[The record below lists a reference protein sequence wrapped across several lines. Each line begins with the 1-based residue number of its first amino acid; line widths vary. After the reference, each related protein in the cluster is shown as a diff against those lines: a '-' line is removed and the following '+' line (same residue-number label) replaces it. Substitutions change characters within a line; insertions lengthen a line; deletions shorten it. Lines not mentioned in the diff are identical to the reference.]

1 VHEFNSHR
9 VGGRCFLAV
18 VLCLWGCT
26 PPGHIVPAESIPA
39 ASPED
44 YARGILAP
52 IELTA
57 DPLEEAIVR
66 VVGTVSCTGTIIA
79 PDLVLTAHHCVSERG
94 EDGKALSRDIEP
106 EQVKIEL
113 GGDDLPWADVQVK
126 AIVSPACGYAQGA
139 GDIAILVLERELAG
153 WGTLEARLHDAPQ
166 KGESVTPW
174 GFGRCARGSGPI
186 RRHDREGG
194 NVLEVGEGIF
204 YAEASICPGDSGGPV
219 LDKKRQIVGVVSA
232 AVMDNDPGTRDF
244 AHFAR
249 IDAFAPLFSAARE
262 IADGSPP
269 NELPPFRS
277 CR

>member
-1 VHEFNSHR
+1 M
-9 VGGRCFLAV
+9 
-18 VLCLWGCT
+18 
-26 PPGHIVPAESIPA
+26 PA

-44 YARGILAP
+44 MARGILAP
-52 IELTA
+52 IELTS

-66 VVGTVSCTGTIIA
+66 VVGTVSCTGTVIA

-94 EDGKALSRDIEP
+94 EDGKALPRDIDP
-106 EQVKIEL
+106 SQVKVEL
-113 GGDDLPWADVQVK
+113 GGDDLPWADVKVST
-126 AIVSPACGYAQGA
+126 IVTPACGYAKGA
-139 GDIAILVLERELAG
+139 GDVAILVLERELAG
-153 WGTLEARLHDAPQ
+153 WATLEARLHEPPQ

-174 GFGRCARGSGPI
+174 GFGRCARASGPI

-194 NVLEVGEGIF
+194 TVTDLDDGVF

-219 LDKKRQIVGVVSA
+219 FDSKRRIVGVVSA
-232 AVMDNDPGTRDF
+232 AVMDNDARTRDA

-249 IDAFAPLFSAARE
+249 IDAFAALFSAARE
-262 IADGSPP
+262 IADGRAA